1 MNKIFGTDKKVK
13 IKKSVLEGR
22 ERMMLIIAVIAMVIM
37 DAVFLYQLISRN
49 RAEAEYE
56 CINSAEVVEY
66 TFRSAVE
73 SAAQT
78 ATNLSMSRDLDV
90 FLENRYSTPSYYYEQ
105 YTNAVKSAQLN
116 KFYSFNNVN
125 MEVYADNETLIN
137 GGGVY
142 RMSSIVNEDWY
153 KEFVESGE
161 DSYLIFTMT
170 PDKRFPSSYQ
180 RTLYYVRWMKY
191 YPGAKCKKL
200 CKIEINYGTLCTNIE
215 KSVYDVEA
223 LLCQDDKI
231 VISSAGNN
239 NKIEPF
245 KKNDIKNA
253 DYIRDLSFYGN
264 DFQIIIPNNEGYSIK
279 ALRNNSTYMLLL
291 ILINILFPIVFTRIG
306 HIIQE
311 GKIKEQEMDIARQ
324 NAELLALHSQIN
336 PHFLFNALESIRMH
350 SLLRGETETAEM
362 VEKLAV
368 IERKNADWDEDE
380 TTIEDEMIFVDA
392 YLKLQQYR
400 FADRLSYEIN
410 VDERCRWIRI
420 PRLTIVT
427 FVENACVHGIEEKS
441 SQGWI
446 FVSVYNKDDYTVIE
460 VEDTGGGMGPDEVE
474 ALKDKMA
481 NASMEKLKQKGRI
494 GVINACL
501 RLKMFSHDTVR
512 FEVDSEAGVG
522 TTVQVLIPND
532 IIEENLGNRE

>member
-1 MNKIFGTDKKVK
+1 MKNRQKTLK
-13 IKKSVLEGR
+13 KKSALEGR
-22 ERMMLIIAVIAMVIM
+22 VGLILIAAIIAMAIM
-37 DAVFLYQLISRN
+37 DAVFLYQLIARN

-56 CINSAEVVEY
+56 CINSAEAVEY
-66 TFRSAVE
+66 VFRNSIE
-73 SAAQT
+73 SAAQI
-78 ATNLSMSRDLDV
+78 ATNLSMNRELDV
-90 FLENRYSTPSYYYEQ
+90 FLENHYITPSYYYEE
-105 YTNAVKSAQLN
+105 YTSAVKAAQLN
-116 KFYSFNNVN
+116 KIYSFNNVN

-142 RMSSIVNEDWY
+142 RMSTIVNETWY
-153 KEFVESGE
+153 KEFLASGE
-161 DSYLIFTMT
+161 DSYLVFTMT
-170 PDKRFPSSYQ
+170 PDKRYPSSFQ
-180 RTLYYVRWMKY
+180 RTLYYIRWMKY

-223 LLCQDDKI
+223 FLCQGEKI
-231 VISSAGNN
+231 TVSSTGNN

-245 KKNDIKNA
+245 EKISIKKG
-253 DYIRDLSFYGN
+253 DYIRNLRFYGN
-264 DFQIIIPNNEGYSIK
+264 DFSIVIPNNEGYSIK

-291 ILINILFPIVFTRIG
+291 IIVNILFPFVFARIS

-311 GKIKEQEMDIARQ
+311 SKIKEQEMDIARQ

-350 SLLRGETETAEM
+350 SLLRGENETAEM

-368 IERKNADWDEDE
+368 IERKNADWNEDE

-400 FADRLSYEIN
+400 FAERLSYEIN
-410 VDERCRWIRI
+410 VEEDCRWLRI

-441 SQGWI
+441 SPGWI
-446 FVSVYNKDDYTVIE
+446 FVSVYRKEDFIVIE
-460 VEDTGGGMGPDEVE
+460 VEDTGGGMEPSEVE
-474 ALKDKMA
+474 TLKDKMV
-481 NASMEKLKQKGRI
+481 NASMDKLKTKGRI

-501 RLKMFSHDTVR
+501 RLKMFSDDSVLFT
-512 FEVDSEAGVG
+512 VDSEEGVG
-522 TTVQVLIPND
+522 TTIQVLIP
-532 IIEENLGNRE
+532 REVVE

>member
-1 MNKIFGTDKKVK
+1 MKSSKKDTE
-13 IKKSVLEGR
+13 KKAKKRNVLEGR
-22 ERMMLIIAVIAMVIM
+22 EKLILLAAVIAMAIM
-37 DAVFLYQLISRN
+37 DIVFLYQLISRN

-56 CINSAEVVEY
+56 CTSSAEAVEY
-66 TFRSAVE
+66 VFRNSVE
-73 SAAQT
+73 SAVQI
-78 ATNLSMSRDLDV
+78 ATNLSMNRELDV
-90 FLENRYSTPSYYYEQ
+90 FLENHYLTPGYYYEE
-105 YTNAVKSAQLN
+105 YTNAVKAAQLN
-116 KFYSFNNVN
+116 KMYSFNNVN

-142 RMSSIVNEDWY
+142 RMSSVENQDWY
-153 KEFVESGE
+153 KEFIESGE
-161 DSYLIFTMT
+161 ESYLVFTMT

-180 RTLYYVRWMKY
+180 RTLYYIRWMKY
-191 YPGAKCKKL
+191 YPGAKCKKF

-223 LLCQDDKI
+223 FLCQGDDI
-231 VISSAGNN
+231 VASSTGNN
-239 NKIEPF
+239 NKIEAF
-245 KKNDIKNA
+245 RKVNTNKDDFVRRIK
-253 DYIRDLSFYGN
+253 LYGN
-264 DFQIIIPNNEGYSIK
+264 EFSVVIPNKEGYSIK
-279 ALRNNSTYMLLL
+279 LFQNNSMYVVLLL
-291 ILINILFPIVFTRIG
+291 IVNILFPFVFSRIG

-311 GKIKEQEMDIARQ
+311 SKIKEQEMDIARQ

-368 IERKNADWDEDE
+368 IERKNADWNEDE

-400 FADRLSYEIN
+400 FAERLSYEIN
-410 VDERCRWIRI
+410 VEDDLKKLRI

-441 SQGWI
+441 SPGWI
-446 FVSVYNKDDYTVIE
+446 FVSVYRKDDFIVIE
-460 VEDTGGGMGPDEVE
+460 VEDTGGGMEPEEVE
-474 ALKDKMA
+474 ILKDKME
-481 NASMEKLKQKGRI
+481 NASMDKLKTKGRI

-501 RLKMFSHDTVR
+501 RLKMFSDDSVL
-512 FEVDSEAGVG
+512 FSVDSEENVG
-522 TTVQVLIPND
+522 TTIQVLIPREV
-532 IIEENLGNRE
+532 IEL

>member
-1 MNKIFGTDKKVK
+1 MKKSNGD
-13 IKKSVLEGR
+13 IKKKTQKRSVLEGR
-22 ERMMLIIAVIAMVIM
+22 EKLVLLAAIIVMVIM

-56 CINSAEVVEY
+56 CINSAEAVEY
-66 TFRSAVE
+66 VFRNSVE
-73 SAAQT
+73 SAAQI
-78 ATNLSMSRDLDV
+78 ATNLSMNRDLDV
-90 FLENRYSTPSYYYEQ
+90 FLENRYLTPSYYYEE

-116 KFYSFNNVN
+116 KMYSFNNVN
-125 MEVYADNETLIN
+125 MEVYADNDTLIN

-142 RMSSIVNEDWY
+142 RMSSAVNEEWY
-153 KEFVESGE
+153 KKFIASGE
-161 DSYLIFTMT
+161 DSYLLFTMT
-170 PDKRFPSSYQ
+170 PDKRYPSSYQ
-180 RTLYYVRWMKY
+180 RTLFYIRWMKY

-215 KSVYDVEA
+215 TSLYDVEA
-223 LLCQDDKI
+223 FLCQDGN
-231 VISSAGNN
+231 VVVSSAGNN
-239 NKIEPF
+239 NKIEGF
-245 KKNDIKNA
+245 EKVNIMKD
-253 DYIRDLSFYGN
+253 DYVHNMRFYGN
-264 DFQIIIPNNEGYSIK
+264 DFSIVISNKEGYSIK

-291 ILINILFPIVFTRIG
+291 VLVNILFPFVFSRIG

-311 GKIKEQEMDIARQ
+311 SRIKEQEMDIARQ

-368 IERKNADWDEDE
+368 IERKNADWNEDE

-400 FADRLSYEIN
+400 FAERLSYEIN
-410 VDERCRWIRI
+410 VDEDCRWLRI

-441 SQGWI
+441 SPGWI
-446 FVSVYNKDDYTVIE
+446 FISVYKKDDFVVIE
-460 VEDTGGGMGPDEVE
+460 VEDTGGGMEPSEVE
-474 ALKDKMA
+474 TLKDKMV
-481 NASMEKLKQKGRI
+481 NASLDKLKTKGRI

-501 RLKMFSHDTVR
+501 RLKMFSGDSVL
-512 FEVDSEAGVG
+512 FSVDSEEGVG
-522 TTVQVLIPND
+522 TTIQVLIPREV
-532 IIEENLGNRE
+532 IE